1 MIAPAVARVS
11 GRAQRWAAMN
21 ITQSGSSSRRAIT
34 AARWVLLLVFVVGA
48 GLYARLPQPPEGVG
62 PMFPRV
68 PSAPDLRTLLAL
80 LGVGSVVWYAVF
92 IALPFLLWAARQ
104 ADGRKGSRVR
114 TASIGVLVVTA
125 LIFVTSRIQFM
136 ITYAGAPSRPDFLDY
151 LPQAL
156 QQNLLP
162 WIALA
167 GIVAAVESRR
177 RAVALALEKERL
189 RTGMVEQRLV
199 TLTSQLQP
207 HFLFNTLQGISTLI
221 HRDPNA
227 ADQMLGKLAD
237 LLRDVLRDRD
247 KLLIPLRD
255 EVRYARTYLEIAKLR
270 FGDRLSYE
278 IDVPSELEQTSVPL
292 FLLQPLVEN
301 ALAHGLA
308 SRIEGGKVSVTATRA
323 GDRIRIEVADDG
335 GGLAADALHD
345 GVGLSNTTERLNAAY
360 GTDHTFELLPRS
372 PGVTARIEIPSGAT
386 R

>member
-1 MIAPAVARVS
+1 MKTAES
-11 GRAQRWAAMN
+11 GNR
-21 ITQSGSSSRRAIT
+21 SRRSL
-34 AARWVLLLVFVVGA
+34 AAAGWVLLFVLVAAA
-48 GLYARLPQPPEGVG
+48 GMYARPPQPPAGMG

-92 IALPFLLWAARQ
+92 LALPFLLWGARR
-104 ADGRKGSRVR
+104 ADGRSGARGR
-114 TASIGVLVVTA
+114 TVAISVLVVAA
-125 LIFVTSRIQFM
+125 LVVVTSGVQFM
-136 ITYAGAPSRPDFLDY
+136 ITYAGAPSRPGFSGY

-177 RAVALALEKERL
+177 RAVALALERERL
-189 RTGMVEQRLV
+189 RTGIVEQRLV
-199 TLTSQLQP
+199 ALTSQLQP

-247 KLLIPLRD
+247 KVLIPLGD
-255 EVRYARTYLEIAKLR
+255 EIKYARTYLEISKLR
-270 FGDRLSYE
+270 FGERLTYE
-278 IDVPSELEQTSVPL
+278 IDVPRELESTPVPL

-308 SRIEGGKVSVTATRA
+308 SRIDGGKVSITATRD
-323 GDRIRIEVADDG
+323 GKDVTIEVVDDG
-335 GGLAADALHD
+335 GGLDKGRVQQ
-345 GVGLSNTTERLNAAY
+345 GVGLTNTTERLRASY
-360 GTDHTFELLPRS
+360 GENHSFELLPRS
-372 PGVTARIEIPSGAT
+372 KGVTARIVVPADSPAVKAA